1 MRIDARRPTT
11 GSRATSVGLAAAT
24 TGAATGDEEWDMT
37 DSSGRTGRVAGKVAF
52 ITGAGQGQGRAH
64 AIALAREGADIIGC
78 DLDTPYPSVVAY
90 EPANA
95 ELLAETK
102 SLVENEGGRM
112 VTAIADV
119 RHRDQVEAAVA
130 AGLKEFRRID
140 IVCANAGLATFPASP
155 FDVSEE
161 EYDVVMDTNAKG
173 CWNTV
178 LATAPHMISARRPGS
193 IIMTSSAAGLRGHV
207 PYAHYVA
214 AKHAVVG
221 LMRSFSN
228 ELARH
233 GIRVNSVHPTGV
245 ASPGMG
251 SDPNIF
257 PLFETRPDFMQS
269 VTNTMPDLD
278 NAFSDA
284 AGAQDFQW
292 VPALMPEEIS
302 KAVLFLASDESRY
315 VTGQTLAVDAGCTTK
330 A

>member
-1 MRIDARRPTT
+1 M
-11 GSRATSVGLAAAT
+11 
-24 TGAATGDEEWDMT
+24 
-37 DSSGRTGRVAGKVAF
+37 GRVEGKIAF

-64 AIALAREGADIIGC
+64 ALALAAEGARIIGC
-78 DLDTPYPSVVAY
+78 DLDSPYPECMNYA
-90 EPANA
+90 PANA

-102 SLVENEGGRM
+102 SLVEEAGGEM

-119 RHRDQVEAAVA
+119 RRPDEVRNAVEI
-130 AGLKEFRRID
+130 GLDAFGAID
-140 IVCANAGLATFPASP
+140 IVCGNAGVATFPSSP
-155 FDVSEE
+155 FDVTED
-161 EYDVVMDTNAKG
+161 EYDFVMDTNAKG

-178 LATAPHMISARRPGS
+178 IATAPHMIEQRRPGS
-193 IIMTSSAAGLRGHV
+193 IILTSSAAGIRGHV

-251 SDPNIF
+251 SDTNIF
-257 PLFETRPDFMQS
+257 PLFAERPDFRLS
-269 VTNTMPDLD
+269 VTNTLPDLD
-278 NAFSDA
+278 TVFEGDNLTENWYA
-284 AGAQDFQW
+284 
-292 VPALMPEEIS
+292 VPALQPSEIS
-302 KAVLFLASDESRY
+302 RAVVFLASDESRY
-315 VTGQTLAVDAGCTTK
+315 ITGQTLAVDAGCTTK

>member
-1 MRIDARRPTT
+1 M
-11 GSRATSVGLAAAT
+11 SVRN
-24 TGAATGDEEWDMT
+24 E
-37 DSSGRTGRVAGKVAF
+37 SGRVAGKVAF
-52 ITGAGQGQGRAH
+52 ITGAGQGQGRTH
-64 AIALAREGADIIGC
+64 ALALAAEGARIVGC
-78 DLDTPYPSVVAY
+78 DLDTPYPDCVNYA
-90 EPANA
+90 PANA
-95 ELLAETK
+95 ELLAETRQ
-102 SLVENEGGRM
+102 LVEEAGGEM
-112 VTAIADV
+112 VTAVADV
-119 RHRDQVEAAVA
+119 RRLDELRAAVA
-130 AGLKEFRRID
+130 VGLEAFGRID
-140 IVCANAGLATFPASP
+140 VVCANAGLATFPSSP

-178 LATAPHMISARRPGS
+178 LATAPHMIGARRPGS

-233 GIRVNSVHPTGV
+233 GIRVNTVHPTGV

-257 PLFETRPDFMQS
+257 PLFESRPDFLQS

-278 NAFSDA
+278 SSFADNPDTA
-284 AGAQDFQW
+284 DFQW
-292 VPALMPEEIS
+292 VPALAPEEIS
-302 KAVLFLASDESRY
+302 RAVVFLASDESRY
-315 VTGQTLAVDAGCTTK
+315 ITGQTLAVDAGCTTK

>member
-1 MRIDARRPTT
+1 MSA
-11 GSRATSVGLAAAT
+11 
-24 TGAATGDEEWDMT
+24 E
-37 DSSGRTGRVAGKVAF
+37 RTGRVAGKVAF

-78 DLDTPYPSVVAY
+78 DLNTPYPEFMAY

-95 ELLAETK
+95 ELLEETK
-102 SLVENEGGRM
+102 SLVEAEGGRM

-119 RHRDQVEAAVA
+119 RKLDEVKAAVA
-130 AGLKEFRRID
+130 KGLEEFGHID
-140 IVCANAGLATFPASP
+140 IVCANAGAAQFPLSP

-161 EYDVVMDTNAKG
+161 EFDFMMDTNAKG

-178 LATAPHMISARRPGS
+178 MATAPHMIEQKTIGS
-193 IIMTSSAAGLRGHV
+193 IIMTSSAAGLRGHT

-228 ELARH
+228 ELARY
-233 GIRVNSVHPTGV
+233 GIRVNTVHPTGV

-257 PLFETRPDFMQS
+257 PLFEKRPDFMAA

-278 NAFSDA
+278 GAFADNADTENFS
-284 AGAQDFQW
+284 W

-302 KAVLFLASDESRY
+302 KTVVYLAADESRY
-315 VTGQTLAVDAGCTTK
+315 VTGQTIAVDAGCTTK

>member
-1 MRIDARRPTT
+1 M
-11 GSRATSVGLAAAT
+11 SVRN
-24 TGAATGDEEWDMT
+24 E
-37 DSSGRTGRVAGKVAF
+37 SGRVAGKVAF

-64 AIALAREGADIIGC
+64 ALALAAEGARIVGC
-78 DLDTPYPSVVAY
+78 DLDTPYPDCVNYA
-90 EPANA
+90 PANA
-95 ELLAETK
+95 ELLAETRQ
-102 SLVENEGGRM
+102 LVEEAGGEM
-112 VTAIADV
+112 VTAVADV
-119 RHRDQVEAAVA
+119 RRLDELRAAVA
-130 AGLKEFRRID
+130 VGLEAFGRID
-140 IVCANAGLATFPASP
+140 VVCANAGLATFPSSP

-178 LATAPHMISARRPGS
+178 LATAPHMIGARRPGS

-233 GIRVNSVHPTGV
+233 GIRVNTVHPTGV

-257 PLFETRPDFMQS
+257 PLFESRPDFPPVRHQHDAGPGLQLRRQPRHRGLP
-269 VTNTMPDLD
+269 VGAGPRPGGDLPRGRLPGLRRVPLHHRPDPRRGRGVHHQGV
-278 NAFSDA
+278 SRRRA
-284 AGAQDFQW
+284 AGAH
-292 VPALMPEEIS
+292 PAV
-302 KAVLFLASDESRY
+302 AARQV
-315 VTGQTLAVDAGCTTK
+315 V
-330 A
+330 